1 MPRLRIPPPPPIG
14 PVAGSVLAMAFVMLA
29 LLLQLVLGPILY
41 TGPYFAFLGAV
52 FVSAWLGGFPGGL
65 LASALSAVLVN
76 VFFIEPRGTFSAS
89 HSALMTTGIFVGAA
103 IVVTFLSAALQAG
116 YRERVH
122 VQSEALRARDDFLS
136 VASHELRTPIM
147 LAQLQVQ
154 RLRRQLRRGEA
165 DRVRLLAQV
174 ESTEASIVRL
184 GALVDALLDVSR
196 VASGSLVAK
205 RVPVDLSETVSE
217 AAGRLVQAARLHGSE
232 LRLEVA
238 PGVRGMAD
246 RLRIEQVVTNL
257 VANAIRY
264 GKGSPIVVRLG
275 RDGERAV
282 LTVSD
287 RGIGIAAGDLAR
299 IFDRFERASSS
310 RQYGGLGLGL
320 WISREIVRASGG
332 SIAVESTPGEGAT
345 FKVELPLP
353 APSSAA

>member
-205 RVPVDLSETVSE
+205 RVPVDLSETVS
-217 AAGRLVQAARLHGSE
+217 
-232 LRLEVA
+232 
-238 PGVRGMAD
+238 
-246 RLRIEQVVTNL
+246 
-257 VANAIRY
+257 
-264 GKGSPIVVRLG
+264 
-275 RDGERAV
+275 
-282 LTVSD
+282 D